1 MHILVGEG
9 KPFITKRN
17 KIFANF
23 KENVSFTIKE
33 KFEIQCVKINKSQDF
48 VFWTLRILEGG

>member
-48 VFWTLRILEGG
+48 VF